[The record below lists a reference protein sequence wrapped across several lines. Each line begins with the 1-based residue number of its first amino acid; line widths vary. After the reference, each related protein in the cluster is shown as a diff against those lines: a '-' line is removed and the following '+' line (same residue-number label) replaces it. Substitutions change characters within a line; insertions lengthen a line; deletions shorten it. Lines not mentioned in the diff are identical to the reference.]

1 MQQNERKLNL
11 SVTIDEMN
19 VIFMGLDEVPQKY
32 SRKVT
37 DTLNQQIQAQIQQA
51 QQAQGLVN
59 QPPLAGITQKVN

>member
-1 MQQNERKLNL
+1 MQQNEKKFTL
-11 SVTIDEMN
+11 SVTVEEANI
-19 VIFMGLDEVPQKY
+19 IFMGLDEVPQKY

-37 DTLNQQIQAQIQQA
+37 DSLNQQLQAQVQQA